1 MEGSGRVTGGRA
13 DGSIDEVRQRGLAKM
28 AEVYGTEFQNYPGD
42 HFAMTADHLFAE
54 IWSRPGLS
62 IRDRRLI
69 LLGALTAQGLQDTA
83 GIQIGAALRNKE
95 LTEAELHEI
104 ALFLCYYV
112 GWPSGT
118 KLDIL
123 VGTIVAQQKKAARK
137 QAEQVRES
145 ESPVL
150 SEDETLSADP
160 VQSDAVPSE

>member
-1 MEGSGRVTGGRA
+1 MSENTNGSA
-13 DGSIDEVRQRGLAKM
+13 DERRRRGLEKM

-42 HFAMTADHLFAE
+42 HFAMTADHLFADV
-54 IWSRPGLS
+54 WSREGLS
-62 IRDRRLI
+62 IRDRRLL
-69 LLGALTAQGLQDTA
+69 LLGALTAQNLMDTA

-104 ALFLCYYV
+104 ALFLCHYV

-137 QAEQVRES
+137 EQS
-145 ESPVL
+145 EST
-150 SEDETLSADP
+150 EK
-160 VQSDAVPSE
+160 